1 MLFADLRGFTRL
13 SERKLPY
20 DVVFFLNRYFEV
32 MGEAID
38 RAGGVIK
45 QFTGDGVMALF
56 GAHDGPE
63 EDCRKALRA
72 AGAMIEGLKEM
83 SKILSEELNELL
95 RMGVGIHTGPT
106 VVGRMGLG
114 AALYLTAVGDTV
126 HVASRFQDLTKEY
139 ACQLIISKQVA
150 ERAGLDVSGFPQH
163 ELAVR
168 NRTEPIVIR
177 TIENVEEISGKS
189 V

>member
-72 AGAMIEGLKEM
+72 AGAMIEGAQGDEQ
-83 SKILSEELNELL
+83 NPL
-95 RMGVGIHTGPT
+95 R
-106 VVGRMGLG
+106 G
-114 AALYLTAVGDTV
+114 A
-126 HVASRFQDLTKEY
+126 Q
-139 ACQLIISKQVA
+139 
-150 ERAGLDVSGFPQH
+150 
-163 ELAVR
+163 
-168 NRTEPIVIR
+168 
-177 TIENVEEISGKS
+177 
-189 V
+189 